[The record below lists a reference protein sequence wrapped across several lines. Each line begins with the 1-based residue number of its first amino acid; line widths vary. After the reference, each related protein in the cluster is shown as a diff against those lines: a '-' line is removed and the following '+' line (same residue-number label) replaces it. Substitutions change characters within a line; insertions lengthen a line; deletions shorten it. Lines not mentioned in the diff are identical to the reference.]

1 MEHVLLYQEII
12 DAMQL
17 IMLIRTKGWWD
28 GK

>member
-17 IMLIRTKGWWD
+17 IMLIRTKEWWD
-28 GK
+28 EK